1 MPPAGVRSR
10 IVVGA
15 AVVLLLAA
23 FIFGASLLS
32 IDLWSLINSSGFV
45 YLYWAVVIALLLY
58 IAVRAKQWLERYPGA
73 AAPSNNS
80 ADIAALRQSLERI
93 EKKVD
98 TIEEILE
105 NVAE

>member
-1 MPPAGVRSR
+1 MPPTGARST
-10 IVVGA
+10 IAAGA
-15 AVVLLLAA
+15 AAALLLVA
-23 FIFGASLLS
+23 FIVGASLLS

-45 YLYWAVVIALLLY
+45 FLCWAVVIVLLLY
-58 IAVRAKQWLERYPGA
+58 IAVRAKQWLERYLVA
-73 AAPSNNS
+73 AAPSNNA